1 MQWPKQAVPHIY
13 KVIQVVSEQFIA
25 GQISENEEWRFW
37 MSRTESS
44 EQSHNQ
50 TFFNPVYNIAL
61 GWIYASLNCN

>member
-1 MQWPKQAVPHIY
+1 
-13 KVIQVVSEQFIA
+13 
-25 GQISENEEWRFW
+25 

-61 GWIYASLNCN
+61 GWIMHLWTVIETVEVTRGPKLTREEDQKRLKWLWCAEKFK